1 MDPDAMTTLLRDA
14 IFNIEVEEYWEAY
27 QHTLKNPYE
36 VRTDDEN
43 DGKGESPSDD
53 NNGSG
58 NGSKIIIVIVKIAIA
73 MIVGMATVG
82 TIAVMIVTMKE
93 VTMKEVTMKA
103 MVAEIA
109 VIIGVNLLMIKRTK
123 MQEPSMKTILMM
135 TWTIMMKT

>member
-36 VRTDDEN
+36 VRTDEN

-58 NGSKIIIVIVKIAIA
+58 NGSKIIIVIVKIAIV
-73 MIVGMATVG
+73 MIVGMATMG
-82 TIAVMIVTMKE
+82 TIAMMI

-103 MVAEIA
+103 MVAGIA

>member
-1 MDPDAMTTLLRDA
+1 MDPDAMTTLLGDA
-14 IFNIEVEEYWEAY
+14 IFNIEMEEYWEAY

-53 NNGSG
+53 NKGSG
-58 NGSKIIIVIVKIAIA
+58 NGSKIIIVIVKIAIV

-93 VTMKEVTMKA
+93 VTMKA
-103 MVAEIA
+103 MVAKIA
-109 VIIGVNLLMIKRTK
+109 VIIGVNLLVIKRTK

>member
-1 MDPDAMTTLLRDA
+1 MDPDAMTTLLGDA

-53 NNGSG
+53 NKGSG
-58 NGSKIIIVIVKIAIA
+58 NGSEIIIVIVKIAIA

-93 VTMKEVTMKA
+93 VTMKA

-109 VIIGVNLLMIKRTK
+109 VIIGVNLLVIKRTK

>member
-1 MDPDAMTTLLRDA
+1 MTTLLGDA

-53 NNGSG
+53 NKGSG
-58 NGSKIIIVIVKIAIA
+58 NGSKIIIVIMKIAIV

-93 VTMKEVTMKA
+93 VTMKA
-103 MVAEIA
+103 MVAKIA
-109 VIIGVNLLMIKRTK
+109 VIIGVNLLVIKRTK

>member
-58 NGSKIIIVIVKIAIA
+58 NGSKIIIVIVKISIV
-73 MIVGMATVG
+73 MIVGMATMG

-93 VTMKEVTMKA
+93 VIMKA

-109 VIIGVNLLMIKRTK
+109 VIIGVNLLVIKRTK
-123 MQEPSMKTILMM
+123 IQEPSMKTILMM

>member
-1 MDPDAMTTLLRDA
+1 MDPDAMTTLLGDA
-14 IFNIEVEEYWEAY
+14 IFNIEGEEYWEAY

-36 VRTDDEN
+36 VRTDEN

-58 NGSKIIIVIVKIAIA
+58 NGSKIIIVIVKIAIV
-73 MIVGMATVG
+73 MIVGMATMG

-93 VTMKEVTMKA
+93 VIMKA

-109 VIIGVNLLMIKRTK
+109 VIIGVNLLVIKRTK

>member
-1 MDPDAMTTLLRDA
+1 MDPDAMTTLLGDA
-14 IFNIEVEEYWEAY
+14 IFNIEGEEYWEAY
-27 QHTLKNPYE
+27 QHTLKNPYK

-53 NNGSG
+53 NKGSG
-58 NGSKIIIVIVKIAIA
+58 NGSEIIIVIVKIAIV

-93 VTMKEVTMKA
+93 VTMKA

-109 VIIGVNLLMIKRTK
+109 VIIGVNLLVIKRTK

>member
-36 VRTDDEN
+36 VRTDEN

-58 NGSKIIIVIVKIAIA
+58 NGSKIIIVIVKIAIV
-73 MIVGMATVG
+73 MIVGMATMG
-82 TIAVMIVTMKE
+82 TIAMMI

-109 VIIGVNLLMIKRTK
+109 VIIGVNLLVIKRTK

>member
-1 MDPDAMTTLLRDA
+1 MDPDAMTTLLGDA
-14 IFNIEVEEYWEAY
+14 IFNIEMEEYWEAY

-36 VRTDDEN
+36 VRTDEN

-53 NNGSG
+53 NKGSG
-58 NGSKIIIVIVKIAIA
+58 NGSKIIIVIVKIAIV

-93 VTMKEVTMKA
+93 VIMKA

-109 VIIGVNLLMIKRTK
+109 VIIGVNLLVIKRTK

>member
-58 NGSKIIIVIVKIAIA
+58 NGSKIIIVIVKIAIV
-73 MIVGMATVG
+73 MIVGMATMG
-82 TIAVMIVTMKE
+82 TIAMMI

-109 VIIGVNLLMIKRTK
+109 VIIGVNLLVIKRTK

>member
-58 NGSKIIIVIVKIAIA
+58 NGSKIIIVIVKIAIV
-73 MIVGMATVG
+73 MIVGMATMG
-82 TIAVMIVTMKE
+82 TIAVMI

-109 VIIGVNLLMIKRTK
+109 VIIGVNLLVIKRTK
-123 MQEPSMKTILMM
+123 MQEPFMKTILMM

>member
-1 MDPDAMTTLLRDA
+1 MTTLLGDA

-53 NNGSG
+53 NKGSG
-58 NGSKIIIVIVKIAIA
+58 NGSKIIIVIMKIAIV

-93 VTMKEVTMKA
+93 VTMKA

-109 VIIGVNLLMIKRTK
+109 VIIGVNLLVIKRTK

>member
-58 NGSKIIIVIVKIAIA
+58 NGSKIIIVIMKIAIV
-73 MIVGMATVG
+73 MIVGMATMG
-82 TIAVMIVTMKE
+82 TIAVMI

-109 VIIGVNLLMIKRTK
+109 VIIGVNLLVIKRTK

>member
-1 MDPDAMTTLLRDA
+1 MDPDAMTTLLGDA
-14 IFNIEVEEYWEAY
+14 IFNIEMEEYWEAY

-58 NGSKIIIVIVKIAIA
+58 NGSKIIIVIMKIAIV
-73 MIVGMATVG
+73 MIVGMATMG
-82 TIAVMIVTMKE
+82 TIAMMI

-103 MVAEIA
+103 MVAKIA
-109 VIIGVNLLMIKRTK
+109 VIIGVNLLVIKRTK

>member
-53 NNGSG
+53 NKGSG
-58 NGSKIIIVIVKIAIA
+58 NGSKIIIVIVKIAIV

-93 VTMKEVTMKA
+93 VTMKA

-109 VIIGVNLLMIKRTK
+109 VIIGVNLLVIKRTK